1 MASDGTRVNN
11 GKFHSLMRPPGNIP
25 ENFAQFM
32 SISNGDVSDCQVFL
46 VVGKEFTVFL
56 KDKLDDQGEIDEVR
70 TSRLV
75 LVVHNR
81 QRFDVTF

>member
-1 MASDGTRVNN
+1 
-11 GKFHSLMRPPGNIP
+11 
-25 ENFAQFM
+25 M

-81 QRFDVTF
+81 QRFDITF